1 MIAQEMTQNITTSSH
16 ESGQAATETQQPD
29 TAQHASTGSLTHTQ
43 ALLQIPAAGIPGKAT
58 HNIETGIPGVSFDLH
73 TMSQLITDEAL
84 ADETLAN
91 GTATDQ
97 VVVLLARRQLRAAGE
112 LIAETRFNEPQNFA
126 MRVLD
131 TSLTRAAGD
140 PKRAANRLR
149 AMLTEFNGTT
159 HEAILQQH
167 LGMAYVESGDLRAAA
182 TRFRKALDLRIAQGT
197 DDRLIDSSRRCLEAL
212 SARIATLAPTTAE
225 LPLVDEARPGNI
237 DK

>member
-1 MIAQEMTQNITTSSH
+1 MITAELTQNITSPAPD
-16 ESGQAATETQQPD
+16 SGHGPAT
-29 TAQHASTGSLTHTQ
+29 AGLTHTQ
-43 ALLQIPAAGIPGKAT
+43 ALTQIPATGILAKAT
-58 HNIETGIPGVSFDLH
+58 HNIETGIPGVSFDLQ
-73 TMSQLITDEAL
+73 TMTQLITDETL
-84 ADETLAN
+84 ADDTLAN
-91 GTATDQ
+91 GGATDQ

-131 TSLTRAAGD
+131 TSLTRATGD

-182 TRFRKALDLRIAQGT
+182 TRFRKALDLRIAEGA
-197 DDRLIDSSRRCLEAL
+197 DERLIDSSRRCLDAL
-212 SARIATLAPTTAE
+212 SARIATLAPSTAE
-225 LPLVDEARPGNI
+225 LPLI
-237 DK
+237 DASAQDNASA

>member
-1 MIAQEMTQNITTSSH
+1 MITQETSQNITTAVP
-16 ESGQAATETQQPD
+16 ESGNAPV
-29 TAQHASTGSLTHTQ
+29 TAGLTHTQ
-43 ALLQIPAAGIPGKAT
+43 TLTQIPASGIPAKAT
-58 HNIETGIPGVSFDLH
+58 HNIETGIPGVCFDLQ
-73 TMSQLITDEAL
+73 TMTQVITDEAL

-131 TSLTRAAGD
+131 TSLTRATGD

-159 HEAILQQH
+159 HEALLQQH

-182 TRFRKALDLRIAQGT
+182 TRFRKALDLRIAEGG
-197 DDRLIDSSRRCLEAL
+197 DERLIDSSRRCLDAL

-225 LPLVDEARPGNI
+225 LPLI
-237 DK
+237 DAPAQENASA